1 MLAIDCYGYVNWDP
15 VTGGGARDEVL
26 VEVGGVAVDRPA
38 SDRPELRVV
47 PVEVCGRR
55 GEHGRRPHMGV
66 VGGAA
71 NRVTRRNR
79 RGDHRLRLRRQPQ
92 ERPQTPRPRRP
103 PPNTPPTPPP
113 PTPAAPRTT
122 TGARYNPPPPGPSP
136 QPAYPSHTSD
146 AIHPRCQQRPV

>member
-71 NRVTRRNR
+71 NRVPRRNR

-92 ERPQTPRPRRP
+92 ERPQPPCPRRRQPAP
-103 PPNTPPTPPP
+103 PPPHPPPPQRPHAPPPAPPTTPPP
-113 PTPAAPRTT
+113 P
-122 TGARYNPPPPGPSP
+122 
-136 QPAYPSHTSD
+136 
-146 AIHPRCQQRPV
+146 